1 MARWVEGSVRVA
13 SRSVGKHGAL
23 SIAPGMLHPP
33 PPIAGGGVRR
43 CIEAGGDAF
52 GARPHG
58 PISWR
63 ASERFFWILSMVDYL
78 LDFMVL
84 PMPILWL
91 LLLGVVL
98 WRWRRLSRAVI
109 FAAIA
114 LFLAVSLP
122 ASGKLLVSNLQSG
135 APAFD
140 GKDPD
145 GILGILVPS
154 GGTFDDGTGRW
165 WPTRSSARR
174 LTAALRIRD
183 QLGLPIILSGG
194 SPSRGQPP
202 EVETIAT
209 LYGLQGEHI
218 RLETRSRNSSE
229 TAEAVAAMLAGKP
242 KPRVILVTSAT
253 HIARM
258 SAALRHYGVTALVMP
273 ADDAGLEPLNLSD
286 FLPSYRGLKL
296 TRSAQWEFM
305 GIAWY
310 LFTER
315 IDFADLSPS

>member
-1 MARWVEGSVRVA
+1 M
-13 SRSVGKHGAL
+13 
-23 SIAPGMLHPP
+23 I
-33 PPIAGGGVRR
+33 
-43 CIEAGGDAF
+43 
-52 GARPHG
+52 
-58 PISWR
+58 
-63 ASERFFWILSMVDYL
+63 DYL

-122 ASGKLLVSNLQSG
+122 ASGKLLVSSLQSG
-135 APAFD
+135 APTFD
-140 GKDPD
+140 GDDP
-145 GILGILVPS
+145 GRILGILVPS
-154 GGTFDDGTGRW
+154 GGTFDGGTGRW
-165 WPTRSSARR
+165 WPTQSSARR
-174 LTAALRIRD
+174 VAAALRIRD
-183 QLGLPIILSGG
+183 RLGLPIILSGG

-218 RLETRSRNSSE
+218 RLDTRSRNSSE

-242 KPRVILVTSAT
+242 NPQVILVTSAT

-258 SAALRHYGVTALVMP
+258 SAVLRHNGVTALVMP
-273 ADDAGLEPLNLSD
+273 ADDDGLEPLSLSD

-296 TRSAQWEFM
+296 NRAAQWEFM

-310 LFTER
+310 LVTDR